1 MELEQVLAELT
12 ALVDGLARTE
22 GTTPTAIPDLAV
34 HRVSQPSIFEKE
46 RTYGPS
52 VSVVVQG
59 SKVSTHRGET
69 FSYDRT
75 KVLVVTGEADFVG
88 DIVEAHPFL
97 ALCFPLPADVV
108 AELLLSLPAV
118 AAAPPPTDDP
128 LPAFVTPLDL
138 AIAQCLLRL
147 FQAERDPLER
157 EHVAPLV
164 VRELVFRLLRSDAA
178 AGLRRAVSRTD
189 DAVKIGAAMRF
200 VRDNVGRSLSVEEI
214 ARHVAMSPS
223 HFAHRFRAVAR
234 MSPMRYVRQL
244 RLQHARRWM
253 IADGLRVNEAATRA
267 GYESTSHFT
276 RDFKSEYGSAPGEY
290 ARRFRATE
298 SRIMDFGTST
308 ADQDI
313 ASCRAHA

>member
-12 ALVDGLARTE
+12 SLVDAAATVE
-22 GTTPTAIPDLAV
+22 GSTPTRIHDLMV
-34 HRVSQPSIFEKE
+34 HRVSEPSGFAKE
-46 RTYGPS
+46 RTFGPS
-52 VSVVVQG
+52 VSVVVRG
-59 SKVSTHRGET
+59 RKVSMHQGET

-75 KVLVVTGEADFVG
+75 QVMVVTGEADFRG
-88 DIVEAHPFL
+88 DIVEADPFL

-108 AELLLSLPAV
+108 AELLLSLPA
-118 AAAPPPTDDP
+118 AGTAPVGPEP

-138 AIAQCLLRL
+138 PLAGCLLRL
-147 FQAERDPLER
+147 FRAERDPLER

-164 VRELVFRLLRSDAA
+164 IRELVFRLLRSDAA

-200 VRDNVGRSLSVEEI
+200 VRDNVGRSLTVEEI

-276 RDFKSEYGSAPGEY
+276 RDFKSEYGAAPGEY
-290 ARRFRATE
+290 TRRFRETE
-298 SRIMDFGTST
+298 SRITDFGTPT
-308 ADQDI
+308 ADPDI
-313 ASCRAHA
+313 AGCRAHA